1 MRTTPLSAGSVTMVR
16 ESPMRFSTMVFDK
29 GKIDPQDDRSAVA
42 GWNGHG
48 SCDRDM
54 TKSVDWRKEKG

>member
-1 MRTTPLSAGSVTMVR
+1 
-16 ESPMRFSTMVFDK
+16 MVFDK